1 VKVLLAGAT
10 GLIGR
15 EALELFLGHPA
26 TERVIALT
34 RRPLSRAP
42 HPKLDVRIVDFERLH
57 DTPELFKVS
66 HIVCALG
73 TTMRQAGDRQ
83 SFRRVDFDYPLS
95 LAQLGLAGG
104 ARHYL
109 LVSALGA
116 HPQSRVF
123 YNRVKGEIE
132 NAVRQLGY
140 PSLTILRPS
149 LLLGERTEFR
159 LGERIAQ
166 AFGRLV
172 PARFRPIPARDVAA
186 ALVRAAHENAPDVR
200 VMESAEIREWVT
212 GGSAAP

>member
-1 VKVLLAGAT
+1 
-10 GLIGR
+10 
-15 EALELFLGHPA
+15 
-26 TERVIALT
+26 
-34 RRPLSRAP
+34 
-42 HPKLDVRIVDFERLH
+42 
-57 DTPELFKVS
+57 
-66 HIVCALG
+66 
-73 TTMRQAGDRQ
+73 
-83 SFRRVDFDYPLS
+83 
-95 LAQLGLAGG
+95 
-104 ARHYL
+104 
-109 LVSALGA
+109 
-116 HPQSRVF
+116 VF

-186 ALVRAAHENAPDVR
+186 ALVRAAHENAPGVR